1 MPLAVRFSKPLTA
14 LFIRMDDFF
23 EEQLDVDTPDVEASL
38 TAVKS
43 GNKTKSKEEE
53 EGQLTVDVYQTEDD
67 IVIKSTIAGVTA
79 EDLDISL
86 TNDMVTIKGIRNPD
100 EKVKQSDYYYRELY
114 WGPFSRSIILPEEI
128 DADNAKAS
136 IKNGILTIRLPKLA
150 KSKVKKIK
158 VMS

>member
-1 MPLAVRFSKPLTA
+1 MNN
-14 LFIRMDDFF
+14 FF
-23 EEQLDVDTPDVEASL
+23 EEQLDAPDAEVSL
-38 TAVKS
+38 TA
-43 GNKTKSKEEE
+43 TKSESRAKVKE

-79 EDLDISL
+79 EDLDITL
-86 TNDMVTIKGIRNPD
+86 TNDMVTVKGIRNPD
-100 EKVKQSDYYYRELY
+100 EKIKQSDYYYRELY

-150 KSKVKKIK
+150 KNKVKKIK
-158 VMS
+158 VVS